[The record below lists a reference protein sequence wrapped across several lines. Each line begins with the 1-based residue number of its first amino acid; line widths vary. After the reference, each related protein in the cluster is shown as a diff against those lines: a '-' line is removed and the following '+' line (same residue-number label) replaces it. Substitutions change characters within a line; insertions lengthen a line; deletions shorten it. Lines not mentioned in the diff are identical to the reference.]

1 MQSDPS
7 SNLRQDLSGILCSL
21 KNEVQ
26 KGHTEEEMATETT
39 PMNLLTPDAL
49 VNNWQGHRR
58 LTRRIIEAFPEDK
71 LFQFSVGGMR
81 PFAEMAWEFI
91 RMAVPI
97 VEGVSTGKWEEFKAE
112 KPTSKSE
119 LLRLWD
125 EQTAELNKKFPK
137 IPPHRFSEVDKA
149 FGKWEAPGLVTIQ
162 YAIDNEIHH
171 RGQGYVY
178 LRALGI
184 EPPPFWERD

>member
-1 MQSDPS
+1 MTPAVIEVNVISADE
-7 SNLRQDLSGILCSL
+7 IL
-21 KNEVQ
+21 K
-26 KGHTEEEMATETT
+26 
-39 PMNLLTPDAL
+39 
-49 VNNWQGHRR
+49 NWQGHRR
-58 LTRRIIEAFPEDK
+58 LTRRVIDAFPADK
-71 LFQFSVGGMR
+71 LFEFSVGGMR
-81 PFAEMAWEFI
+81 PFAELAWEFI

-97 VEGVSTGKWEEFKAE
+97 VDGVSTGKWEEWSE
-112 KPTSKSE
+112 HQGTKPTTKSA

-125 EQTAELNKKFPK
+125 VQTAALDEKFPQ

-149 FGKWEAPGLVTIQ
+149 FGQWENSGIKTIQ

-184 EPPPFWERD
+184 EPPPFWER

>member
-1 MQSDPS
+1 M
-7 SNLRQDLSGILCSL
+7 
-21 KNEVQ
+21 
-26 KGHTEEEMATETT
+26 EMTTETT
-39 PMNLLTPDAL
+39 PMNMLTVETLL
-49 VNNWQGHRR
+49 NNWQGHRR
-58 LTRRIIEAFPEDK
+58 LTRKTIEAFPEDK

-97 VEGVSTGKWEEFKAE
+97 VEGVSTGKWEEYKTA
-112 KPTSKSE
+112 KPSSKSE

-125 EQTAELNKKFPK
+125 EQTAELNEKFPK
-137 IPPHRFSEVDKA
+137 IPPHRFSEVDNA
-149 FGKWEAPGLVTIQ
+149 FGQWEMPGLATIQ